1 MLNKKDIGISF
12 LKQKDKLTLNEI
24 RKFLREQRMKN
35 QNVVKIYEEIE
46 TDVKLEG
53 YKLLEESYV
62 AGSNNKIDEVR
73 INIYDFNE
81 YFEESNRGSDK
92 SYA

>member
-1 MLNKKDIGISF
+1 M
-12 LKQKDKLTLNEI
+12 NEI

-53 YKLLEESYV
+53 YKSPEESYV
-62 AGSNNKIDEVR
+62 AGSNNNIDHNPLLSNEVR
-73 INIYDFNE
+73 INISDVNE
-81 YFEESNRGSDK
+81 YFEESN
-92 SYA
+92 